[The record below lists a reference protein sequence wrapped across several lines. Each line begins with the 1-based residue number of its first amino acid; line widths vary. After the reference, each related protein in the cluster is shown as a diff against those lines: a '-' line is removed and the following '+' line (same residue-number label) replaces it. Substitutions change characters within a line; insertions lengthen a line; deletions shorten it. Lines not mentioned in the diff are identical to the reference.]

1 MSTLPTTQPEKRRFP
16 FPVSRWG
23 RLVSFDDWLP
33 GWAWGLLALGAVV
46 SGLALARLPLLWAVL
61 GLLIA
66 VLAVGTLIDPLVGV
80 GVTLILGPT
89 KPLTDYF
96 VPALPLDAGQIALIV
111 TLGAWFLHAARRKRI
126 TIPRTPLTLPLLI
139 FIGAAGLSTL
149 NALSLGFALKE
160 LIKWGQLLIM
170 LWLVIDLAGE
180 RRWPVVVGLVLAAA
194 AIQALIGV
202 WQFGI
207 RGEGPEHFLILDD
220 RFYRAYGTFEQPN
233 PYGGFIG
240 LALPLAVGLALAAL
254 GRWAEVAWARLK
266 TIGGRLFDL
275 WGVARAALNRHVAA
289 LLALGALAGLLLA
302 ALLMSWSRG
311 AWLGFGA
318 AVVVIALAWPR
329 RWWVGVALVGGGL
342 LLGAAA
348 LRFNLLP
355 ASISTRLTGFT
366 DFVQTF
372 DVRGVDINSANY
384 AVLERLAHWQTAQE
398 MARYHPILGV
408 GFGNYEP
415 VYPGYALINW
425 EAALGHAHN
434 YYLNLLA
441 ETGVIGLAAYG
452 ALWIAI
458 IGLTWRVTRRATGWA
473 RGAALGLIG
482 AWAHLSVHHLVDKLY
497 VANLHLHIGALL
509 GVLSVLAALGVKRES
524 SGRESPSPG
533 DQPVTR

>member
-1 MSTLPTTQPEKRRFP
+1 
-16 FPVSRWG
+16 V
-23 RLVSFDDWLP
+23 
-33 GWAWGLLALGAVV
+33 GA
-46 SGLALARLPLLWAVL
+46 
-61 GLLIA
+61 
-66 VLAVGTLIDPLVGV
+66 
-80 GVTLILGPT
+80 TLILGPT

-96 VPALPLDAGQIALIV
+96 VPALPLDVGQIALII
-111 TLGAWFLHAARRKRI
+111 TLGAWFLHAARRGRI
-126 TIPRTPLTLPLLI
+126 AIPRSPLTVPLLV

-170 LWLVIDLAGE
+170 LWLVIDLVGT

-194 AIQALIGV
+194 ALQAMIGV

-207 RGEGPEHFLILDD
+207 RGDGPEHFLILDE

-254 GRWAEVAWARLK
+254 GRWAEAAWARLK

-275 WGVARAALNRHVAA
+275 WEVVRAALNRQVVA
-289 LLALGALAGLLLA
+289 LLALGALAALLLA

-318 AVVVIALAWPR
+318 AALAIALAWPR
-329 RWWVGVALVGGGL
+329 KWWVGVLLVGGGL
-342 LLGAAA
+342 LLGVVA

-355 ASISTRLTGFT
+355 ASIAARLTGFT
-366 DFVQTF
+366 DFTQTF
-372 DVRGVDINSANY
+372 DVRGVDINSVNY
-384 AVLERLAHWQTAQE
+384 AVMERLAHWQTAQE

-415 VYPGYALINW
+415 VYPGYALLNW
-425 EAALGHAHN
+425 DQALGHAHN
-434 YYLNLLA
+434 FYLNLLA
-441 ETGVIGLAAYG
+441 ETGVVGLAAYG
-452 ALWIAI
+452 ALWITI
-458 IGLTWRVTRRATGWA
+458 IVLTWRVTRRASGWA
-473 RGAALGLIG
+473 RGVALGLIG
-482 AWAHLSVHHLVDKLY
+482 AWTHLSVHHLVDKLY

-509 GVLSVLAALGVKRES
+509 GVLSVLVAINAQGTFGEEEEPES
-524 SGRESPSPG
+524 
-533 DQPVTR
+533 Q